1 MDALVS
7 RREKGAFLSEFGT
20 AVEMYT
26 ERVLRR
32 CAAHVPH
39 SIVTKIPES
48 DRRRC
53 DFAWK
58 VGDDLILLDSKRAG
72 LSARMLTGDQAIVQR
87 LDDDLGHG
95 CSQILSV
102 VDEANRD
109 EWRDVAPGLD
119 VEPGW
124 RPRRIV
130 GILVTHRPTYVWF
143 RSATELLERADIVE
157 QWRASFGAATP
168 MILSLSELELL
179 EAALPQLSMADF
191 VSRIAAHDVPA
202 LSGMHLYLN
211 SIGYRGPSLSPY
223 YPARAHEIR
232 GCLRS
237 L

>member
-1 MDALVS
+1 MS